1 MTWSKKCVRLL
12 GGRGT
17 ASMSDTR
24 DVYGLT
30 NKMIVKDNM
39 LQIEGFV
46 LVKKIGSGWIGGWVE
61 EPF

>member
-1 MTWSKKCVRLL
+1 MELFIPYTHIYLDLNHANS
-12 GGRGT
+12 
-17 ASMSDTR
+17 
-24 DVYGLT
+24 LT